1 MRYLSNLINNKLD
14 VQPTDSYC
22 GIFGESPS
30 KGARSPVLWNACFDA
45 LNISSFFYPFD
56 VLDDGLE
63 KLITHLKDDK
73 RFRGGAV
80 AVPHKEAIIPFL
92 DCVEEEAKLI
102 GAVNLIYRKNGLL
115 YGSNTDGIGAVAS
128 VAEYLGSAVD
138 AFARDKK
145 ITLMGTGGAA
155 KACAVY
161 FAKCIGKK
169 GHITII
175 GRDEKKAKL
184 LSEKCSVFSNANFG
198 KFNILEEELSDS
210 DFIVNCTVIGCENH
224 VKVGEKYFYYEPFT
238 PLGTLPDEGFENDN
252 VQSRKEWIMK
262 NKKEIKSNYA
272 TTLSLMD
279 GLKPTSLVMDV
290 VYQPERTFLLNVAS
304 MFGHKIITGK
314 RMNLL
319 QAAYGFEKAFS
330 DQKISL
336 NDITDIMEKV

>member
-73 RFRGGAV
+73 RFQGGAV

-92 DCVEEEAKLI
+92 DRVEEEAKLI
-102 GAVNLIYRKNGLL
+102 GAVNLIYRKDGLL

-128 VAEYLGSAVD
+128 VAEYLGGAVD
-138 AFARDKK
+138 TFARDKK

-198 KFNILEEELSDS
+198 KFNILDEELSDS
-210 DFIVNCTVIGCENH
+210 DFIVNCTVIGYENH
-224 VKVGEKYFYYEPFT
+224 IKVAEKYFYYEPFT
-238 PLGTLPDEGFENDN
+238 PLGPVTKSGFNSN
-252 VQSRKEWIMK
+252 NLQSRKEWLLK
-262 NKKEIKSNYA
+262 HLTEIQSNYSESF
-272 TTLSLMD
+272 TFLNR
-279 GLKPTSLVMDV
+279 LKSKSLVMDV
-290 VYQPERTFLLNVAS
+290 VYQPKKTLLLNLANMLGYNTIS
-304 MFGHKIITGK
+304 GK

-319 QAAYGFEKAFS
+319 QAAYGFEKTFAE
-330 DQKISL
+330 QNISL
-336 NDITDIMEKV
+336 HDITHIMEKV

>member
-73 RFRGGAV
+73 RFQGGAV

-92 DCVEEEAKLI
+92 DRVEEEAKLI
-102 GAVNLIYRKNGLL
+102 GAVNLIYSKDGLL

-128 VAEYLGSAVD
+128 VAEYLGSNVD
-138 AFARDKK
+138 TFAKDKK

-155 KACAVY
+155 KACAVF

-175 GRDEKKAKL
+175 GRDEKKAKF

-198 KFNILEEELSDS
+198 KFDILDEELSDS
-210 DFIVNCTVIGCENH
+210 DFIVNCTVIGYENH
-224 VKVGEKYFYYEPFT
+224 VKVGEQYLYSEPFT
-238 PLGTLPDEGFENDN
+238 PLGPLPDQGFKNDN
-252 VQSRKEWIMK
+252 VQSRREWLMK
-262 NKKEIKSNYA
+262 NKKDLKLNYA
-272 TTLSLMD
+272 STLSLLD
-279 GLKPTSLVMDV
+279 GLKSTSLIMDV
-290 VYQPERTFLLNVAS
+290 VYQPERTLLLNMAS
-304 MFGHKIITGK
+304 MFGYKVLSGK

-319 QAAYGFEKAFS
+319 QAAYGFEKAFA
-330 DQKISL
+330 DQRISL
-336 NDITDIMEKV
+336 NNISSIMKKV